1 VQNAVRR
8 EEKIYAVES
17 APLCLPRVVIVVLD
31 GAFRA
36 SNGGDDDGCD
46 DDIVVGGGG
55 GTNDFYFGIFPTGI
69 RVRRGGA
76 EGISSSGA
84 NKTSQTTII
93 RRRGR
98 REKTYARARVDKR
111 RRRSHGRVEHESA
124 FRTRTP
130 HRCGEIRMHE
140 L

>member
-1 VQNAVRR
+1 MQNAVRR

-46 DDIVVGGGG
+46 DDIVVGGKVI
-55 GTNDFYFGIFPTGI
+55 TQLLMSCWVLLFLVT
-69 RVRRGGA
+69 
-76 EGISSSGA
+76 
-84 NKTSQTTII
+84 
-93 RRRGR
+93 
-98 REKTYARARVDKR
+98 
-111 RRRSHGRVEHESA
+111 
-124 FRTRTP
+124 
-130 HRCGEIRMHE
+130 